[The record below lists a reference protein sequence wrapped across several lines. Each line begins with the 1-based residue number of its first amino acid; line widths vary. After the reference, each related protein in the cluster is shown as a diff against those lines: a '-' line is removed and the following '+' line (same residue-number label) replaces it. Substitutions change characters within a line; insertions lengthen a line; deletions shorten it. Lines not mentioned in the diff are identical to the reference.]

1 MSTKNSKTRLLVWVG
16 VIILTVL
23 FFVLQQCK
31 VLDWSVWQTFIP
43 LIVAVIVMV
52 VCPLLILDII
62 MARRKRAL
70 RNLCKQ
76 MIQIIKATDESNMAE
91 NIQLCLKIAEQI
103 EGQREDIKKIPATGG
118 DFKKSVMGPVSLL
131 INNNN
136 FMEKLTKFTEEDL
149 EEDPVE
155 LLKSYEQV
163 YSELWF

>member
-16 VIILTVL
+16 VIIITVL

-31 VLDWSVWQTFIP
+31 VLDWSVWQTFLP
-43 LIVAVIVMV
+43 LIVALIAMV
-52 VCPLLILDII
+52 VCPQLIRDIT
-62 MARRKRAL
+62 MASRKRTL
-70 RNLCKQ
+70 RTICEE
-76 MIQIIKATDESNMAE
+76 MVRIIKATNENNVAE
-91 NIQLCLKIAEQI
+91 NIQTCLKIAEQI
-103 EGQREDIKKIPATGG
+103 EEQREEIKKIPATGG

-163 YSELWF
+163 YSKLWF